1 VRVLFGL
8 ALFILGAAQLDARAP
23 GALPSVA
30 LTGST
35 SDGSEGLFFHPDVRA
50 YLADLLRLSGGG
62 YRHTERAA
70 FLVID
75 EGGGFRCLLWP
86 YHNGFARERF
96 SGRIPAGTV
105 AIAHTHPNSA
115 RHPSVHDRTEA
126 MRLLIPFLIVSRDD
140 IYGISSHGEVV
151 SVIEKKRWSEPIE
164 KRARCETLVERA
176 R

>member
-8 ALFILGAAQLDARAP
+8 ALFLLCAAQLGAGSSAAEPPVPLARTT
-23 GALPSVA
+23 L
-30 LTGST
+30 
-35 SDGSEGLFFHPDVRA
+35 DGSEGLFFHTDVRA

-75 EGGGFRCLLWP
+75 EGGEFRCLLWP

-115 RHPSVHDRTEA
+115 RHPSVRDRTEA

-151 SVIEKKRWSEPIE
+151 TVVEKKRWSEPIE

>member
-8 ALFILGAAQLDARAP
+8 ALFLLCAAQLDAGSP
-23 GALPSVA
+23 GAKQPVA
-30 LTGST
+30 LTRST
-35 SDGSEGLFFHPDVRA
+35 SDGSEGLFFHPDVRS

-75 EGGGFRCLLWP
+75 ERGGFRCLLWP
-86 YHNGFARERF
+86 YHNGFAREQF
-96 SGRIPAGTV
+96 SGSIPAGTV

-115 RHPSVHDRTEA
+115 RHPSVHDRAEA
-126 MRLLIPFLIVSRDD
+126 LRLLIPFLIVSRDD

-151 SVIEKKRWSEPIE
+151 TVVEKERWSERIE
-164 KRARCETLVERA
+164 KPGRCEAIAKRAR
-176 R
+176 